1 MRILLLED
9 SERIVSVVTRALTQ
23 AGHSIKSVATC
34 RDATELLN
42 DQAFELAIIDLGI
55 PDGSGLDV
63 CRAARRAELD
73 LPILILT
80 ARNQVCD
87 RVDGLDAG
95 ADDYL

>member
-55 PDGSGLDV
+55 PDGSGLDSPGIPIR
-63 CRAARRAELD
+63 CGRRL
-73 LPILILT
+73 LPLALVH
-80 ARNQVCD
+80 AHQR
-87 RVDGLDAG
+87 RSGFSAG
-95 ADDYL
+95 SRWY